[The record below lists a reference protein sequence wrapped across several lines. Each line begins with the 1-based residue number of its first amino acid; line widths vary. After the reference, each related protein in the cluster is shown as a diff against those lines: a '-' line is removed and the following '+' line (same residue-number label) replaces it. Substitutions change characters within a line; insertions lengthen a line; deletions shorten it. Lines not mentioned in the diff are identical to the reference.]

1 MDTDEWPPERQELS
15 IIEALKLI
23 NGKGDDQIY
32 IDKDLIY
39 KAAIGELTIYVL
51 TDNWSAEYIYQ
62 IDNSKVVTDWEYHF
76 TGPEQPP
83 FPDSKDPEEY
93 KRQTQALENFPG
105 IQEIICGN
113 LTGYGRKGAHEY
125 FYALRMSGYK
135 PIVAETFKRFYEG
148 KLASKIEL
156 NLSKIM
162 KLKGDTKEYF
172 FCPDPEVLLQD
183 ALERDQL
190 FVMKADLHR
199 VFPNESAAPAVAKP
213 KAGATQE
220 TQDDAE
226 ITPASP
232 MHTAEVKSQPSE
244 RSGIRERKKAEK
256 QAEHQRWRTR
266 AEQVHAEH
274 PDWPQLRISKHI
286 APEFGVEFKTINNNI
301 KIR

>member
-1 MDTDEWPPERQELS
+1 VDKNKSNSRRPEIGVLEAVGIYYPS
-15 IIEALKLI
+15 IE
-23 NGKGDDQIY
+23 
-32 IDKDLIY
+32 DLIY
-39 KAAIGELTIYVL
+39 EAANGMLSIYIKPFEWEIKLIASRKVPAPKTKEERIELIKKRHDYMTHIERYLDDLVNEISEETVSVSTFDGQFTIYPNNSLNRLNYIQPLMGFIPISDVTISDFRDGL
-51 TDNWSAEYIYQ
+51 EDTIFLKLNDLVGISENSSASFYFITLPFVSF
-62 IDNSKVVTDWEYHF
+62 ID
-76 TGPEQPP
+76 
-83 FPDSKDPEEY
+83 
-93 KRQTQALENFPG
+93 ALND
-105 IQEIICGN
+105 
-113 LTGYGRKGAHEY
+113 
-125 FYALRMSGYK
+125 
-135 PIVAETFKRFYEG
+135 G
-148 KLASKIEL
+148 KL
-156 NLSKIM
+156 
-162 KLKGDTKEYF
+162 Y
-172 FCPDPEVLLQD
+172 
-183 ALERDQL
+183 
-190 FVMKADLHR
+190 VMKADLHR